1 MSRIWQRALL
11 NSFLTCLYIYAIGLF
26 IFYAGSIKLGK
37 ANVFL
42 APIAFLMLFVF
53 SAGLTSFLIL
63 GKPVLMYID
72 GKKKEAIYLLG
83 YTFLFMFI
91 FTFFS
96 IGILFFLR

>member
-1 MSRIWQRALL
+1 MNRIWKWALL
-11 NSFLTCLYIYAIGLF
+11 NSLLTTLYVYAIGLF

-42 APIAFLMLFVF
+42 APIALLMLFVF
-53 SAGLTSFLIL
+53 SAGLTSFLVL

-72 GKKKEAIYLLG
+72 GKKKEAIYLLV

-91 FTFFS
+91 FTLFS
-96 IGILFFLR
+96 LGLLFFLR